1 MRILQ
6 CMYKQQDSGTTIVQN
21 QRQMIHRV
29 AQLSVELMYDLAQ
42 RFDILTVSD
51 RSKFTTYL
59 QLLLRLHKTMTDGI
73 MLDKQLL
80 SSFWKRLIQ

>member
-1 MRILQ
+1 
-6 CMYKQQDSGTTIVQN
+6 
-21 QRQMIHRV
+21 MIHRV

-59 QLLLRLHKTMTDGI
+59 
-73 MLDKQLL
+73 
-80 SSFWKRLIQ
+80 